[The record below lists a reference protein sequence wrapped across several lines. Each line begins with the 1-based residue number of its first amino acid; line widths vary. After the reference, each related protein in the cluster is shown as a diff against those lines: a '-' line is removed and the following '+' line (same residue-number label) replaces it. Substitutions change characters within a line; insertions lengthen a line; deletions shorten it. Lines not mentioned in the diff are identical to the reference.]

1 MTFAS
6 LGGIAPAN
14 IMFQPG
20 DLSNAIAFSTNA
32 QSGLF
37 VRGVYSNGDS
47 VNGTDTE
54 TTDDWSDRRHI
65 AQFST
70 GWTGDHLKTAVVYSF
85 EMPGNVKNADGTR
98 PEALRKKNT
107 HAVHLIASYDFGG
120 PAVSGILYAS
130 QNEWR
135 IGPVGDLSA
144 IVGGSDVVSNSE
156 EGLDNLAVFMS
167 AKYPIGQH
175 TISGS
180 VGFLKSK
187 WKGAETAVGHD
198 EGTMTMAGLVYYYNF
213 SKRTNFYGAASWSDG
228 KKLLDGVGR
237 FNQVL
242 TAVGLMH
249 RF

>member
-1 MTFAS
+1 M
-6 LGGIAPAN
+6 
-14 IMFQPG
+14 
-20 DLSNAIAFSTNA
+20 
-32 QSGLF
+32 
-37 VRGVYSNGDS
+37 
-47 VNGTDTE
+47 
-54 TTDDWSDRRHI
+54 
-65 AQFST
+65 
-70 GWTGDHLKTAVVYSF
+70 
-85 EMPGNVKNADGTR
+85 
-98 PEALRKKNT
+98 
-107 HAVHLIASYDFGG
+107 HLIASYDFGG

-144 IVGGSDVVSNSE
+144 IVGGNDVVSNSE

-187 WKGAETAVGHD
+187 WQGAETKWGHD

-228 KKLLDGVGR
+228 RGAHAPLLMILPPAYMAKSSAGLELSAIFGR
-237 FNQVL
+237 R
-242 TAVGLMH
+242 GLE
-249 RF
+249 RKRAFK

>member
-1 MTFAS
+1 M
-6 LGGIAPAN
+6 
-14 IMFQPG
+14 
-20 DLSNAIAFSTNA
+20 
-32 QSGLF
+32 
-37 VRGVYSNGDS
+37 
-47 VNGTDTE
+47 
-54 TTDDWSDRRHI
+54 
-65 AQFST
+65 
-70 GWTGDHLKTAVVYSF
+70 
-85 EMPGNVKNADGTR
+85 
-98 PEALRKKNT
+98 
-107 HAVHLIASYDFGG
+107 IASYDFGG

-130 QNEWR
+130 QNDWR
-135 IGPVGDLSA
+135 IGPVSDLSA

-167 AKYPIGQH
+167 AKYPMGQH

-187 WKGAETAVGHD
+187 WQGAETKAGHD

>member
-1 MTFAS
+1 M
-6 LGGIAPAN
+6 
-14 IMFQPG
+14 
-20 DLSNAIAFSTNA
+20 
-32 QSGLF
+32 
-37 VRGVYSNGDS
+37 
-47 VNGTDTE
+47 
-54 TTDDWSDRRHI
+54 
-65 AQFST
+65 
-70 GWTGDHLKTAVVYSF
+70 
-85 EMPGNVKNADGTR
+85 
-98 PEALRKKNT
+98 
-107 HAVHLIASYDFGG
+107 IASYDFGG

-144 IVGGSDVVSNSE
+144 IVGGNDVVSNSE

-187 WKGAETAVGHD
+187 WQGAETKWGHD

-228 KKLLDGVGR
+228 KKLLDGVDR